1 MSLFFFIKK
10 FVDVSI
16 IQISKDFAKI
26 SKENWKND
34 FRLIH
39 IIEISLKPLYFHSKD
54 RFGYPNEEPGNKMY
68 RKLKI
73 RLPVEHQPD
82 SEK

>member
-10 FVDVSI
+10 FADVSI
-16 IQISKDFAKI
+16 IQKSTDFAKI
-26 SKENWKND
+26 LKENWEND
-34 FRLIH
+34 FTLIH
-39 IIEISLKPLYFHSKD
+39 IIEISLKPLYFHSQN
-54 RFGYPNEEPGNKMY
+54 RLGYPNEEPGNKMY

-73 RLPVEHQPD
+73 RLSAEHQPE